1 MHSQRSAGVGE
12 RPARGIAMRCGRCS
26 RSLLSIAHSNRL
38 SAPAPAGGFLWRA
51 VPRAAQPADAIAHA
65 PSRVQVLP
73 DVRFQAA
80 IDLAAAGLEYAEAM
94 LPEGRGAACGF
105 GW

>member
-1 MHSQRSAGVGE
+1 
-12 RPARGIAMRCGRCS
+12 
-26 RSLLSIAHSNRL
+26 
-38 SAPAPAGGFLWRA
+38 

-105 GW
+105 G